1 MPIATPSTT
10 LQDEQ
15 QLMSS
20 MLTLL
25 KKEQAC
31 LVDAHADGVAEVTP
45 QKSDVVAQLGALA
58 RQRHAALATAGFHAS
73 ENGMEPWL
81 DATGDAAARAIWDQ
95 LLEDTRSAK
104 ELNRV
109 NGMLVARQLA
119 HNQTVLNAMR
129 TPATATGSTE
139 SSGLYGPGGQT
150 SGFGPSRRFVVG

>member
-1 MPIATPSTT
+1 MPIVTPSTT

-15 QLMSS
+15 QLMSY

-25 KKEQAC
+25 KKEQAS
-31 LVDAHADGVAEVTP
+31 LVDAHADGVAEVT
-45 QKSDVVAQLGALA
+45 QHKSDVVSQLAALARLRHGALA
-58 RQRHAALATAGFHAS
+58 GAGFEAG

-81 DATGDAAARAIWDQ
+81 ESGADATARASWDQ
-95 LLEDTRSAK
+95 LLELAREAK

-129 TPATATGSTE
+129 TPASTGSPE
-139 SSGLYGPGGQT
+139 SGMYGPGGQT
-150 SGFGPSRRFVVG
+150 AGFGPSRRFVVG

>member
-1 MPIATPSTT
+1 MTPSTT
-10 LQDEQ
+10 LHDEQ

-25 KKEQAC
+25 KHEQTS
-31 LVDAHADGVAEVTP
+31 LVDAHADGVAQVTQ
-45 QKSDVVAQLGALA
+45 QKSDVVAQLTELA
-58 RQRHAALATAGFHAS
+58 RQRHAALAGAAFDAGEA
-73 ENGMEPWL
+73 GMEPWL
-81 DATGDAAARAIWDQ
+81 EAHGSASDRATWAR

-129 TPATATGSTE
+129 TPAATSGGE
-139 SSGLYGPGGQT
+139 AGLYGPGGQT
-150 SGFGPSRRFVVG
+150 AGFGPSRRFVVG